1 MATMTPRERVLAA
14 LGHREPDRVPLD
26 LGGLSTTIE
35 TDPYQEL
42 KAHLGITSKTELFLR
57 DHVDPPEELL
67 EEFQIDTRY
76 IRIGRPQNVKVQIDS
91 DNSYVDEWGTRWKK
105 PESSLYWDPVD
116 WPLKDAM
123 IEDLETYAWPD
134 PSDPGRTEGLREKA
148 RQLHEET
155 DYAIVADMPVL
166 GVFETSGVCLRSIE
180 RFMMDLVLDKP
191 FAEAL
196 LNKLA
201 DLHMELYGR
210 YLDAVGEYIDVIVV
224 SDDLGG
230 EHAPL
235 ISPEIYREMVKP
247 AQKRLW
253 QFIKSKTKAYLFM
266 HTCGSVYRLI
276 PDLIELG
283 VDTLNPIQ
291 VAAKDMDTKR
301 LKKEFG
307 DRLAFWGGVDT
318 QKVLPYGSPQD
329 VEEEVKKRIADL
341 APGGGYIL
349 TAVHNIQAGVSPEN
363 ICTMYD
369 AAREY
374 GTYPINL

>member
-1 MATMTPRERVLAA
+1 MATMTPRERVLTA
-14 LGHREPDRVPLD
+14 LGHKEPDRVPLD

-42 KAHLGITSKTELFLR
+42 KEHLGITSETKLFLR

-76 IRIGRPQNVKVQIDS
+76 VRIGRPQRFKVHIDA
-91 DNSYVDEWGTRWKK
+91 DNSYLDEWGTRWRK

-116 WPLKDAM
+116 WPLKDAT
-123 IEDLETYAWPD
+123 IKDLESYAWPD
-134 PSDPGRTEGLREKA
+134 PNDPGRTEGLRERA
-148 RQLHEET
+148 RQLREET

-166 GVFETSGVCLRSIE
+166 GVFETAGVCLRGIE

-201 DLHMELYGR
+201 DLHIELYGR

-253 QFIKSKTKAYLFM
+253 QFIKSRTKAYLFM

-349 TAVHNIQAGVSPEN
+349 TAVHNIQAGVNPEN

-374 GTYPINL
+374 GTYPIDL

>member
-1 MATMTPRERVLAA
+1 MATMTPRERVLTA
-14 LGHREPDRVPLD
+14 LGHGEPDRVPLD

-35 TDPYQEL
+35 VDPYQEL
-42 KAHLGITSKTELFLR
+42 KVHLGIKSETKLFLR

-67 EEFQIDTRY
+67 KEFQIDTRY
-76 IRIGRPQNVKVQIDS
+76 IRIGRPQNFKVRIDA
-91 DNSYVDEWGTRWKK
+91 DNSYLDEWGTRWRK

-116 WPLKDAM
+116 WPLKDAT
-123 IEDLETYAWPD
+123 IEALEAYEWPN
-134 PSDPGRTEGLREKA
+134 PNDPGRTAGLRAEA
-148 RQLHEET
+148 RRLREET

-166 GVFETSGVCLRSIE
+166 GIFETAGVCLRGIE

-201 DLHMELYGR
+201 DLHIELYGR
-210 YLDAVGEYIDVIVV
+210 YLDAVGEYIDVVVV

-253 QFIKSKTKAYLFM
+253 RFIKSKTKAYLFM

-283 VDTLNPIQ
+283 VDILNPVQ
-291 VAAKDMDTKR
+291 VAAKDMDTTR

-307 DRLAFWGGVDT
+307 NRLTFWGGVDT

-341 APGGGYIL
+341 APGGGYVL

-363 ICTMYD
+363 ICAMYD

>member
-1 MATMTPRERVLAA
+1 MTPRERVLTA
-14 LGHREPDRVPLD
+14 LGHKEPDRVPLD

-35 TDPYQEL
+35 ADPYQEL
-42 KAHLGITSKTELFLR
+42 KAHLGITSETKLFLR

-76 IRIGRPQNVKVQIDS
+76 VRIGRPQNFKVQIDA
-91 DNSYVDEWGTRWKK
+91 DNSYRDEWGTRWRK

-116 WPLKDAM
+116 WPLKDAT

-134 PSDPGRTEGLREKA
+134 PNDPGRTEGLRERA
-148 RQLHEET
+148 RRLHAET

-166 GVFETSGVCLRSIE
+166 GVFETAGVCLRGIE

-201 DLHMELYGR
+201 DLHIELYGR

-253 QFIKSKTKAYLFM
+253 QFVKSKTKAYLFM

-283 VDTLNPIQ
+283 VDTLNPVQ

-374 GTYPINL
+374 GTYPIDL

>member
-1 MATMTPRERVLAA
+1 MATMTPRERVLTA
-14 LGHREPDRVPLD
+14 LGHKEPDRVPLD

-42 KAHLGITSKTELFLR
+42 KEHLGITSETKLFLR

-76 IRIGRPQNVKVQIDS
+76 VRIGRPQRFKVQIDA
-91 DNSYVDEWGTRWKK
+91 DNSYLDEWGTRWRK

-116 WPLKDAM
+116 WPLKNAA

-134 PSDPGRTEGLREKA
+134 PDDPGRTEGLRERA
-148 RQLHEET
+148 RQLREET

-166 GVFETSGVCLRSIE
+166 GVFETAGVCLRGIE

-196 LNKLA
+196 LNKLV
-201 DLHMELYGR
+201 DLHVELYGR

-253 QFIKSKTKAYLFM
+253 QFIKSRTKAYLFM

-349 TAVHNIQAGVSPEN
+349 TAVHNIQAGVNPEN

-374 GTYPINL
+374 GTYPIDL

>member
-1 MATMTPRERVLAA
+1 MATMTPRDRVLAA

-26 LGGLSTTIE
+26 LAGLSTTIE
-35 TDPYQEL
+35 ADPYQEL
-42 KAHLGITSKTELFLR
+42 KKHLGITSKTELFLR

-76 IRIGRPQNVKVQIDS
+76 VRLGRPKNFKVQIDA
-91 DNSYVDEWGTRWKK
+91 DNSYADEWGTRWKK

-116 WPLKDAM
+116 WPLKDAT
-123 IEDLETYAWPD
+123 IEDLETYPWPD
-134 PSDPGRTEGLREKA
+134 PNDPGRTEDLREKA
-148 RQLHEET
+148 RRLHEET

-166 GVFETSGVCLRSIE
+166 GVFETAGVCLRGIE
-180 RFMMDLVLDKP
+180 TFMMDLVLNKP

-283 VDTLNPIQ
+283 VDTLNPVQ

-307 DRLAFWGGVDT
+307 DWLAFWGGVDT
-318 QKVLPYGSPQD
+318 QRVLPYGSTKD
-329 VEEEVKKRIADL
+329 VAEEVKRRVADL

-363 ICTMYD
+363 ICAMYA

>member
-1 MATMTPRERVLAA
+1 MATMTPRERVLTA
-14 LGHREPDRVPLD
+14 LGHKEPDRVPLD

-42 KAHLGITSKTELFLR
+42 KEHLGITSETKLFLR

-76 IRIGRPQNVKVQIDS
+76 VRIGRPQRFKVQIDA
-91 DNSYVDEWGTRWKK
+91 DNSYLDEWGTRWRK

-116 WPLKDAM
+116 WPLKNAA

-134 PSDPGRTEGLREKA
+134 PNDPGRTEGLRERA
-148 RQLHEET
+148 RQLREET

-166 GVFETSGVCLRSIE
+166 GVFETAGVCLRGIE

-196 LNKLA
+196 LNKLV
-201 DLHMELYGR
+201 DLHVELYGR
-210 YLDAVGEYIDVIVV
+210 YLAAVGEYIDVIVV

-253 QFIKSKTKAYLFM
+253 QFIKSRTKAYLFM

-349 TAVHNIQAGVSPEN
+349 TAVHNIQAGVNPEN

-374 GTYPINL
+374 GTYPIDL

>member
-14 LGHREPDRVPLD
+14 LGHKEPDRVPLD

-42 KAHLGITSKTELFLR
+42 KEHLGITSETVLFLR

-67 EEFQIDTRY
+67 KEFQIDTRY
-76 IRIGRPQNVKVQIDS
+76 IRIGRPQNFKIQIDA
-91 DNSYVDEWGTRWKK
+91 DNSYCDEWGTRWRK

-116 WPLKDAM
+116 WPLKDAT
-123 IEDLETYAWPD
+123 IEDLETYEWPD
-134 PSDPGRTEGLREKA
+134 PNDPGRTAGLREEA
-148 RQLHEET
+148 RRLHEET

-166 GVFETSGVCLRSIE
+166 GVFETSGVCLRGIE

-191 FAEAL
+191 FAAAL

-201 DLHMELYGR
+201 DLHIELYGN
-210 YLDAVGEYIDVIVV
+210 YLEAVGEYIDVIVV

-235 ISPEIYREMVKP
+235 ISPEIYREMIKP
-247 AQKRLW
+247 VQKRLW
-253 QFIKSKTKAYLFM
+253 QSIKSKTKAYLFM

-291 VAAKDMDTKR
+291 VAAQDMDTKR
-301 LKKEFG
+301 LKREFG

-374 GTYPINL
+374 GTYPIKV

>member
-1 MATMTPRERVLAA
+1 MATMTPRERVLTA
-14 LGHREPDRVPLD
+14 LGHKEPDRVPLD

-42 KAHLGITSKTELFLR
+42 KEHLGITSETKLFLR

-76 IRIGRPQNVKVQIDS
+76 VRIGRPQRFKVHIDA
-91 DNSYVDEWGTRWKK
+91 DNSYLDEWGTRWRK

-116 WPLKDAM
+116 WPLKDAT
-123 IEDLETYAWPD
+123 IKDLESYAWPD
-134 PSDPGRTEGLREKA
+134 PNDPGRTEGLRERA
-148 RQLHEET
+148 RQLREET

-166 GVFETSGVCLRSIE
+166 GVFETAGVCLRGIE

-201 DLHMELYGR
+201 DLHTELYGR

-253 QFIKSKTKAYLFM
+253 QFIKSRTKAYLFM

-349 TAVHNIQAGVSPEN
+349 TAVHNIQAGVNPEN

-374 GTYPINL
+374 GTYPIDL